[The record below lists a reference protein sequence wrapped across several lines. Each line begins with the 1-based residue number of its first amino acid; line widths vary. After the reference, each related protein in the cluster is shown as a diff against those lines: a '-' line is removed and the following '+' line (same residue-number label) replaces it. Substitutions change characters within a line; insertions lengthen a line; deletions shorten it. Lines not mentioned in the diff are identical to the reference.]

1 MNREQ
6 RDRALT
12 VGIYLAIALIL
23 VLLLNGCATL
33 IPPPPQKVLVAV
45 PTPCLPATLPQ
56 RPKISTDAELSA
68 IDDYKFAL
76 AIFIERRMLLNYS
89 SELEA
94 ILGACK

>member
-1 MNREQ
+1 MNR

-12 VGIYLAIALIL
+12 VGIYLAIAVVIL
-23 VLLLNGCATL
+23 VLLNGCATL

-68 IDDYKFAL
+68 IDDYKFTL
-76 AIFIERRMLLNYS
+76 EIFIERRKLLDYS
-89 SELEA
+89 GELEA
-94 ILGACK
+94 VIGACR